1 MISSAHSLESNVD
14 GFHNTLILT
23 LAESLA
29 AVGKIEE
36 ALDEASQAGTVV
48 NPPIQSGVAK
58 PRDLKPKPR
67 NLFLCLTQSR
77 A

>member
-1 MISSAHSLESNVD
+1 MISSAHSLESTAD

-36 ALDEASQAGTVV
+36 ALDEASQAG
-48 NPPIQSGVAK
+48 NF
-58 PRDLKPKPR
+58 LKNSFSTKKFE
-67 NLFLCLTQSR
+67 NF
-77 A
+77 

>member
-1 MISSAHSLESNVD
+1 MISSAHSLESTAD

-36 ALDEASQAGTVV
+36 ALDEASQAG
-48 NPPIQSGVAK
+48 NF
-58 PRDLKPKPR
+58 LKNYFSTKKFE
-67 NLFLCLTQSR
+67 NF
-77 A
+77 

>member
-1 MISSAHSLESNVD
+1 MISSAHSLESTAD

-36 ALDEASQAGTVV
+36 ALDEASQAG
-48 NPPIQSGVAK
+48 NF
-58 PRDLKPKPR
+58 LKNCFSTKKI
-67 NLFLCLTQSR
+67 
-77 A
+77 

>member
-1 MISSAHSLESNVD
+1 MISSAHSLESTAD

-36 ALDEASQAGTVV
+36 ALDEASQAG
-48 NPPIQSGVAK
+48 NFSK
-58 PRDLKPKPR
+58 KF
-67 NLFLCLTQSR
+67 FLQKNFKNF
-77 A
+77 